1 MRPLTDAEKRVLL
14 FKETEPAFS
23 GEYND
28 HFCKGSYVC
37 RQCGIP
43 LFRSEDK
50 FPSRF
55 GWPSFEAGIPGA
67 IGSTQDVATGRIEI
81 HCQQCGGHL
90 GHIYLGEGLTSTDIR
105 LSVNSLSLRFV
116 EELEAGEKK
125 EDFAS
130 DRTLKEVLPDG
141 FEEACFGGG
150 TFWSL
155 EDAFS
160 KVSGVQSITAGYT
173 GGTIPNPTYEEVCTY
188 CTGHAVA
195 VRLIFDPKQVSF
207 EQLGRLFFEIHD
219 PTHSNRQGSDIGTQY
234 RSIIFY
240 TSEQQKETALNLIAT
255 LKKLGWQVV
264 TELAPLGIFYR
275 AEPFHQNFT
284 GRTGWCGC
292 AMRVRRFS
300 QSPR

>member
-1 MRPLTDAEKRVLL
+1 MRPLTAAEKRVLL

-28 HFCKGSYVC
+28 HFLKGAYVC

-43 LFRSEDK
+43 LFLSKAK

-55 GWPSFEAGIPGA
+55 GWASFEAGIPGA
-67 IGSTQDVATGRIEI
+67 IGSTQDPLNARIEI

-90 GHIYLGEGLTSTDIR
+90 GHLYFGEGLTPKNIR

-116 EELEAGEKK
+116 EELVVPEKK
-125 EDFAS
+125 DETSA
-130 DRTLKEVLPDG
+130 DRTLDRILPEG
-141 FEEACFGGG
+141 LEEACFGGG

-155 EDAFS
+155 EDAFL
-160 KVSGVQSITAGYT
+160 KVSGVKNVVAGYT
-173 GGTIPNPTYEEVCTY
+173 GGSMPNPTYEEVCTY

-195 VRLIFDPKQVSF
+195 VRLLFDPNEFSY
-207 EQLGRLFFEIHD
+207 EQLVRLFFEIHD
-219 PTHSNRQGSDIGTQY
+219 PSHFNRQGSDIGTQY
-234 RSIIFY
+234 RSIIFH
-240 TSEQQKETALNLIAT
+240 TSEEQRKIALRLIAN
-255 LKKLGWQVV
+255 LKKLGWEVV
-264 TELAPLGIFYR
+264 TELAPLGTFYK

-284 GRTGWCGC
+284 GRTGWGGC